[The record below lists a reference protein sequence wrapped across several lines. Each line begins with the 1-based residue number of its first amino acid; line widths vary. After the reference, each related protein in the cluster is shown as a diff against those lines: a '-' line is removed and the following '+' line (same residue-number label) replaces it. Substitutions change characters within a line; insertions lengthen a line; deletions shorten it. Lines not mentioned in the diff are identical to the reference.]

1 MNVISTGKKENP
13 KVSALE
19 NNKHDKEEITKN
31 IMSEFDKGYDVK
43 KVIFIQSKYRQKVAK
58 QKFKELKQRSYVS
71 AQQKSLS
78 SNKKKVLALRVI
90 SNTWLLYREARTAS
104 VK

>member
-1 MNVISTGKKENP
+1 MNEISTGKKENP
-13 KVSALE
+13 KA
-19 NNKHDKEEITKN
+19 NTIKNIKNDKEEITKN

-43 KVIFIQSKYRQKVAK
+43 KVIRIQSKYRQKVAK
-58 QKFKELKQRSYVS
+58 QKYKEMKQRSYVS

-90 SNTWLLYREARTAS
+90 SNTWLLYREARSAS